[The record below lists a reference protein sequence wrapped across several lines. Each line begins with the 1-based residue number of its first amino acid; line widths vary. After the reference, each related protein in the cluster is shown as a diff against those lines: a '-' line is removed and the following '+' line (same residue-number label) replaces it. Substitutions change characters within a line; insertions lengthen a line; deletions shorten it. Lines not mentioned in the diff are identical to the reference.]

1 MAASG
6 PIASCPSRPSA
17 SRALMR
23 LFAWVCIVGGV
34 LLAVASFLITA
45 HAPTLNPWPSF
56 VAGMGLIAFGVIVLA
71 SRTHR

>member
-1 MAASG
+1 
-6 PIASCPSRPSA
+6 
-17 SRALMR
+17 MR
-23 LFAWVCIVGGV
+23 LFAWVCIVGGI

-56 VAGMGLIAFGVIVLA
+56 VAGMCLIAFGVIVLA